1 MMADI
6 GKSLKTAWLKGMEAI
21 GNTAS
26 NIASNTKYKVN
37 EMNVI
42 NRRREIL
49 SDFGARAYE
58 LWQKGVTF
66 PEELENDLKELSHLD
81 EQLNAL
87 RTERL
92 AGVKTAAEQTED
104 AHAADTKADEAPAEE
119 SDKTSGVPT
128 IDVPAQEDAPEAEKP
143 LEDPI
148 DELVRRQQDA
158 QALNDKV
165 DKALDEVSDT
175 MNKMGG
181 AIDSAIASMTDALQ
195 GQDKDHKD
203 E

>member
-1 MMADI
+1 MADI

-104 AHAADTKADEAPAEE
+104 AHPADTQADEAPAEE

-128 IDVPAQEDAPEAEKP
+128 IDVPAQEDAPEEEKP

-148 DELVRRQQDA
+148 DELVRRQQDS

-165 DKALDEVSDT
+165 DKALDAVGDT